1 MNKVAMQ
8 RFYTLF
14 VTERSRLSA
23 ARFSFKLASRKQP
36 WAAPDCML
44 ALLRACMACRGLIA
58 AAKRMSAAFG
68 DARSALL
75 DSAHRAMCIALFSTD
90 ETLSCAL
97 SAGGGHHRQ
106 VVPRVKI
113 IDFSK
118 TTLLSC
124 SQRADHGT
132 LRGSASFALVHEKV
146 WSKVNWLLDQVNL
159 YLI

>member
-1 MNKVAMQ
+1 MQ
-8 RFYTLF
+8 RFCTLF
-14 VTERSRLSA
+14 VTDRSRLSA
-23 ARFSFKLASRKQP
+23 ARLSFKLASRKQP

-75 DSAHRAMCIALFSTD
+75 DSANRAMCIALFSTD

-106 VVPRVKI
+106 VRGRVKI

-118 TTLLSC
+118 GNAKLSC

-159 YLI
+159 